1 MGNSS
6 LNTGR
11 PKFGKLFYKNWSLST
26 DLLQRQKATR
36 KWPSIA
42 SLQAFRTLTRFA
54 RSGSLPFPS
63 PSDACH
69 PPATHA
75 TRSREINIL
84 TVFDVKSTFLNLPF
98 FWVSEREIDILTVLD
113 VKSSFFYLRRC
124 MKSTFSCSLSVN
136 STSLLS
142 PFKREINMSTVL
154 DVKSTFLQLR
164 RCMKSTFCCF
174 LSEINIG
181 TVAWTF

>member
-42 SLQAFRTLTRFA
+42 SLQAFRTSTRFA

-84 TVFDVKSTFLNLPF
+84 TVFDVKSMFLNLPF

-113 VKSSFFYLRRC
+113 VKSSFFFILGVAWNQHSPVLLVSTQHPC
-124 MKSTFSCSLSVN
+124 CHPLNVKSICQPFWTGNQHFCSL
-136 STSLLS
+136 
-142 PFKREINMSTVL
+142 
-154 DVKSTFLQLR
+154 
-164 RCMKSTFCCF
+164 
-174 LSEINIG
+174 G
-181 TVAWTF
+181 VAWNQHSVVF